1 MEVIVLLIISYLIV
15 SILHARAEY
24 VLIPLVWIV
33 LLDSSKEVTALTIF
47 AGVTLSLL
55 VLGCCKM
62 ADDIKKSIKR
72 WMAKNF
78 F

>member
-33 LLDSSKEVTALTIF
+33 LLDSSKEVTLLTII
-47 AGVTLSLL
+47 AGIALSLL

-62 ADDIKKSIKR
+62 ADEVKESIKR
-72 WMAKNF
+72 WMAKNLF
-78 F
+78 